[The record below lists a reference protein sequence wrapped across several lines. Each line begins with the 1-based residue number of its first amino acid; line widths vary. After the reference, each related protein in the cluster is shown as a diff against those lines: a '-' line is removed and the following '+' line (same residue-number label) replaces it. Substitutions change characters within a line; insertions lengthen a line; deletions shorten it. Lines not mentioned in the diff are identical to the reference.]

1 MSLAKRRLG
10 GIMIATVGCLLIALA
25 CQDVDRALGP
35 SKAPP
40 KASVAASPPV
50 LLSLTCTLD
59 RSSTAISCKPAIPS
73 APAGVSASVI
83 FGATGSYAQFY
94 PYNLVK
100 DTVAH
105 TWAFTAY
112 VQNLLRQSIGTLDGT
127 TVTGMKVIVTDF
139 HATAGTGSVS
149 VANADGTGTFTAP
162 NQKYFNY
169 NQIVAPNGYTGNKL
183 WKFNVPNTVT
193 AVSMS
198 ILFSSD
204 FPAEQGVALTPPD
217 TNPTWFQADS
227 SLRGSHMK
235 RVLTVIFQ
243 DGASLADRQLAIA
256 YVNGTIVG
264 GVLGL
269 PGNEGIYNIKIP
281 GDGSDTAATNA
292 VSRIQALPQVK
303 AAMPRPQGKAG

>member
-1 MSLAKRRLG
+1 
-10 GIMIATVGCLLIALA
+10 
-25 CQDVDRALGP
+25 
-35 SKAPP
+35 
-40 KASVAASPPV
+40 
-50 LLSLTCTLD
+50 
-59 RSSTAISCKPAIPS
+59 
-73 APAGVSASVI
+73 
-83 FGATGSYAQFY
+83 
-94 PYNLVK
+94 
-100 DTVAH
+100 
-105 TWAFTAY
+105 
-112 VQNLLRQSIGTLDGT
+112 
-127 TVTGMKVIVTDF
+127 
-139 HATAGTGSVS
+139 
-149 VANADGTGTFTAP
+149 
-162 NQKYFNY
+162 
-169 NQIVAPNGYTGNKL
+169 
-183 WKFNVPNTVT
+183 
-193 AVSMS
+193 MS

-227 SLRGSHMK
+227 SWRGSHMK